1 MQAPSGSHDHELHRR
16 DLDPDPIAQFRAWLD
31 EAERAPIPLP
41 NAMALATADAAGRP
55 SVRHVLLRGLDDRG
69 FAFFTNHGSRKAR
82 QLAVNPHAAVVF
94 LWKGLDRQVNATGIV
109 EALSR
114 EESEAYFRTRPRGA
128 QIGAWASRQS
138 EVLTRRDE
146 LTDRVGAIEERF
158 AGSEVPL
165 PGFWGGFVLRPDA
178 IEFWQGRES
187 RLHDRFRYSRD
198 LGSIWRIDRLSP

>member
-1 MQAPSGSHDHELHRR
+1 
-16 DLDPDPIAQFRAWLD
+16 
-31 EAERAPIPLP
+31 
-41 NAMALATADAAGRP
+41 
-55 SVRHVLLRGLDDRG
+55 
-69 FAFFTNHGSRKAR
+69 
-82 QLAVNPHAAVVF
+82 
-94 LWKGLDRQVNATGIV
+94 V